1 MVSHPVPRVDDL
13 NRYQWVRHQEVVY
26 KGGRFYARVSHQQ
39 GCDHADLVAEWEEIK
54 QTLYQVQ
61 QRIEYPVGCP
71 MSELLRVLP
80 SLPVVPQVEESF
92 IYRND
97 EPAQNVYDNKE

>member
-1 MVSHPVPRVDDL
+1 M
-13 NRYQWVRHQEVVY
+13 
-26 KGGRFYARVSHQQ
+26 SHQQ
-39 GCDHADLVAEWEEIK
+39 SRDHTNLVAEWEEIK
-54 QTLYQVQ
+54 QALYQVQ

-80 SLPVVPQVEESF
+80 SLPVVSQIEESF